1 MRCHRMLPC
10 VLALAGFVLQAAGQE
25 QAPAPKPVSAAKGVA
40 ATVNGQPV
48 PERALQAALKGVPAD
63 KVAEARADIL
73 NHFID
78 NMLIDQHLV
87 QLRVE
92 VPKADVDKSVAQV
105 KEQLAKSGAQG
116 LTFEKWLESMMLTE
130 EEMRRHIAAELRW
143 EKYIKEQVTDQVL
156 RDYFTKNSDMFDG
169 TMVRA
174 RHILLTPQ
182 AGDTQGQKARAELAL
197 VRQAI
202 DQEVMKGLADL
213 PATADTLTREKKR
226 MQLLEDAFAKQAAAK
241 SACPSK
247 QQGGD
252 IGYFPRAGSM
262 VESFARTAFA
272 LKPYQMS
279 EVVATQFGMHLILCT
294 ERKAGK
300 ETKFE
305 EVKEAVRE
313 VHADRVVRDGLLS
326 QLRPKAKIEIAPAP
340 KP

>member
-1 MRCHRMLPC
+1 MRCHRMLPG
-10 VLALAGFVLQAAGQE
+10 VLALIGFVAHAAGQE
-25 QAPAPKPVSAAKGVA
+25 KAPAPNPVPIAKGAA
-40 ATVNGQPV
+40 ATVNGQPI
-48 PERALQAALKGVPAD
+48 PERSLQAALKGVPAE
-63 KVAEARADIL
+63 KLAEARADIL

-78 NMLIDQHLV
+78 NVLLDQHLV

-92 VPKADVDKSVAQV
+92 AAKADVDKSVAQV
-105 KEQLAKSGAQG
+105 KEQLSKSATPGF
-116 LTFEKWLESMMLTE
+116 TFEKWLESMMLTE
-130 EEMRRHIAAELRW
+130 EEMWRHIAAELRW
-143 EKYIKEQVTDQVL
+143 EKYVKEQVTDQVA
-156 RDYFTKNSDMFDG
+156 RDYFAKNPEMFDG

-182 AGDTQGQKARAELAL
+182 LGDPQGQKARVELEL
-197 VRQAI
+197 TRQSI
-202 DQEVMKGLADL
+202 EQEVAKGLAGL
-213 PATADTLTREKKR
+213 SATTDTLSREKKR
-226 MQLLEDAFAKQAAAK
+226 IQLLEEAFAQQATAK

-262 VESFARTAFA
+262 VEPFAKTAFA
-272 LKPYQMS
+272 LKPFQMS
-279 EVVATQFGMHLILCT
+279 EVVATQFGMHLLLCT

-300 ETKFE
+300 ETKFD

-313 VHADRVVRDGLLS
+313 VYADRVVRAGLLS